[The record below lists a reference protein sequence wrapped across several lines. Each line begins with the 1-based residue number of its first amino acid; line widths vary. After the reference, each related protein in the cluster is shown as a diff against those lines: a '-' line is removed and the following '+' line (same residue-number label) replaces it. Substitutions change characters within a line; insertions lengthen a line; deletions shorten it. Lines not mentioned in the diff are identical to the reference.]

1 MIKTYRSKKTV
12 QAVLWTGTNKEELE
26 DLVGA
31 ENIVWNLKTNKPP
44 VPDIIKKYI
53 GHPEIEIGMYIVLE
67 DEWFKSYT
75 AEEFIEKYE
84 EE

>member
-12 QAVLWTGTNKEELE
+12 QAVLWSGSNKEELE

-31 ENIVWNLKTNKPP
+31 ENIVWNLRTNKPP

-53 GHPEIEIGMYIVLE
+53 GPPVIEIGMYIVSD
-67 DEWFKSYT
+67 DEWIKSYT
-75 AEEFIEKYE
+75 ADEFDEMYQEE
-84 EE
+84 